1 MRRSLFSITVALL
14 GFSVTVGDEDAVTL
28 KLAEPKPEDRV
39 RVSQSEKTR
48 NTRTTTIN
56 GKKTAA
62 TDQNSTAW
70 VYVGEIVPKGKDEPP
85 NVTRT
90 YQKFQVVTNGKAE
103 AGPPLNVPITI
114 EKKGD
119 GFAFS
124 AGKKELPPSFVKRLE
139 AELSPATS
147 GVGALDML
155 PKTPVK
161 VGDTWTIDATKAFGG
176 TGKLALDADRGTM
189 TGKLVKVYKKGGR
202 QFATMEFVARAPIK
216 SLGPDVGLRPK
227 DGSVAELKL
236 TVDACID
243 GTDPFSRTTGTIT
256 LRAEAEI
263 PGGTVQLVSETQKS
277 ETVELAPKK

>member
-1 MRRSLFSITVALL
+1 MRRCFLSLAFARFGFAAAVAA
-14 GFSVTVGDEDAVTL
+14 EDAVTL
-28 KLAEPKPEDRV
+28 KLAEPKPENRV

-48 NTRTTTIN
+48 NTRTTTVN

-70 VYVGEIVPKGKDEPP
+70 VYIGEIVPKGKDEPP

-90 YQKFQVVTNGKAE
+90 YQKYQVVTGGKVE
-103 AGPPLNVPITI
+103 AGPPLNDPITI

-119 GFAFS
+119 GFALS
-124 AGKKELPPSFVKRLE
+124 AGKKELPPAFVKRLE

-147 GVGALDML
+147 GVAAPDML

-161 VGDTWTIDATKAFGG
+161 PGDTWTIDATKAFGG

-189 TGKLVKVYKKGGR
+189 TGKLLKVYKKGDR
-202 QFATMEFVARAPIK
+202 QFATMEFAARAPIK
-216 SLGPDVGLRPK
+216 SLGPDVGLIPK

-236 TVDACID
+236 TVEACID
-243 GTDPFSRTTGTIT
+243 GSEPFSRTTGTVT
-256 LRAEAEI
+256 LRAEADI
-263 PGGTVQLVSETQKS
+263 PGGTVQLISETRKS
-277 ETVELAPKK
+277 ETIELVPKK